1 MLIRDH
7 YRDPAALGNEQVLT
21 PVGSGVERKE
31 GLGEEEEG
39 IKRVTGRQV
48 GSHGFVLQLQFWC
61 RQGSALGSRTKV
73 LSGRELSFQ
82 GCSDRNGLFCW
93 LTNE

>member
-21 PVGSGVERKE
+21 LVGSGVERKE

-48 GSHGFVLQLQFWC
+48 GSRGFMLQLPFC
-61 RQGSALGSRTKV
+61 VGRALHWAPG
-73 LSGRELSFQ
+73 LSSLRVRVGFSGML
-82 GCSDRNGLFCW
+82 
-93 LTNE
+93 